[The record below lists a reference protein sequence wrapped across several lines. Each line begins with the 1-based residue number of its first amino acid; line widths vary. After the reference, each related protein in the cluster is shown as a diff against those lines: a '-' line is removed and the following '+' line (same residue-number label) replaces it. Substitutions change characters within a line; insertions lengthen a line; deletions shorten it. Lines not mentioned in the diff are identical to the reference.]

1 MSYQIQIKRSAQKE
15 LEALPKREQRRIIR
29 ALEALSEK
37 PRPSGVR
44 KIVGAEDLYR
54 LRVGDYRVVYQIK
67 EQILT
72 IWVIR
77 IGHRRDIYRHL
88 P

>member
-29 ALEALSEK
+29 TLEALSEE
-37 PRPSGVR
+37 PRPPGAR
-44 KIVGAEDLYR
+44 KIVGGEDLYR

-67 EQILT
+67 EEIFT

-77 IGHRRDIYRHL
+77 IGHKRDIYRHL

>member
-15 LEALPKREQRRIIR
+15 LEALPKRNQRRIVR
-29 ALEALSEK
+29 AIEALVED
-37 PRPSGVR
+37 PRPPGVR
-44 KIVGAEDLYR
+44 KIVGGEDLYR
-54 LRVGDYRVVYQIK
+54 FRVGDYRVMYQIK

-77 IGHRRDIYRHL
+77 L
-88 P
+88 PR

>member
-15 LEALPKREQRRIIR
+15 LEELPKREQRRIVR
-29 ALEALSEK
+29 AIESLSED
-37 PRPSGVR
+37 PRPQGVR
-44 KIVGAEDLYR
+44 KIVGGEDLYR
-54 LRVGDYRVVYQIK
+54 LRVGDYRVVYQIQ
-67 EQILT
+67 EAIVT